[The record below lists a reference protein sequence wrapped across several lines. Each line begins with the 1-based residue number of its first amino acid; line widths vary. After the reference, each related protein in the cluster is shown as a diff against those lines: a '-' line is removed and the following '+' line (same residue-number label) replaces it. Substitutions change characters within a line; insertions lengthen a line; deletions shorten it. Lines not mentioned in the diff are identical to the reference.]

1 MSGGT
6 QAAVKTGR
14 KGPTKRQLQ
23 EWRQGYLFLT
33 PAVIVIGVFI
43 GISALF
49 VLYLSF
55 HKVNLFTDTYTFV
68 ALDNYKRL
76 FVDEIARKALSNSL
90 RFAIVVIPC
99 QTIIALVV
107 ASVLN
112 GKIRGKYAFRT
123 IYFLPTLTSSS
134 ALTLIFMFMFSV
146 TGPINMLLI
155 KMGVL
160 PVGEGINFLN
170 DPAFALKVIM
180 VMNIWSTVPQYTT
193 MYLASLQDLP
203 VSLYEAADID
213 GASTWR
219 KFTSVTVPYL
229 KPITTYVLLTGI
241 IGTLQMFDQ
250 AYIFSNGSGGPAN
263 STLTVSLM
271 VYRYAFGS
279 NNAMGY
285 ASTVAIIL
293 AVVIM
298 IVSFISEKLN
308 ASESLY

>member
-1 MSGGT
+1 MSGST
-6 QAAVKTGR
+6 QPAVKKR
-14 KGPTKRQLQ
+14 GPTKRQLQ
-23 EWRQGYLFLT
+23 EWRQGYLFLA
-33 PAVIVIGVFI
+33 PAVAVIGVFI
-43 GISALF
+43 GIAALF
-49 VLYLSF
+49 VVYLSF

-68 ALDNYKRL
+68 SLDNYLRL
-76 FVDEIARKALSNSL
+76 FTDEIARKALTNSL
-90 RFAIVVIPC
+90 SFAAVVVPC
-99 QTIIALVV
+99 QTVIALVV

-112 GKIRGKYAFRT
+112 GNIRGKYAFRT

-155 KMGVL
+155 NMGIL

-170 DPAFALKVIM
+170 DPSFALKVIM

-203 VSLYEAADID
+203 ASLYEAADID
-213 GASTWR
+213 GAGAWK
-219 KFTSVTVPYL
+219 KFTNVTVPYL

-285 ASTVAIIL
+285 ASTIAIIL

-298 IVSFISEKLN
+298 AVSFLSEKLN

>member
-279 NNAMGY
+279 NNAMRY
-285 ASTVAIIL
+285 AST
-293 AVVIM
+293 AV
-298 IVSFISEKLN
+298 F
-308 ASESLY
+308 